1 MGYIA
6 HLMRLAQLLAKM
18 SETNENL
25 QAILKRRSGDGW
37 VAFEQ
42 TVLKQRM
49 ALRSGSLCKSNA
61 NSNPKQK
68 QSRFMGMFQEFSRN
82 RAKHM
87 QVNNDDNGIM
97 RRKRS
102 EELEEDEEDALMSG
116 RLFQRADDY
125 GGGFQDQ
132 RTKQSEMD
140 SLMQMSLEYTNNDD
154 ENDTNQDVSEN

>member
-1 MGYIA
+1 
-6 HLMRLAQLLAKM
+6 
-18 SETNENL
+18 
-25 QAILKRRSGDGW
+25 
-37 VAFEQ
+37 
-42 TVLKQRM
+42 
-49 ALRSGSLCKSNA
+49 
-61 NSNPKQK
+61 
-68 QSRFMGMFQEFSRN
+68 MGMFQEFSRN

-154 ENDTNQDVSEN
+154 ENDTNQDLSEN